1 MPVAVEFST
10 IIEMFCN
17 VTTKYADSSRPSLIH
32 KIENKWIPLTFFE
45 VSDMVELTTAGL
57 ATIGVQ
63 RGDRVAIISE
73 NRPEWVLCDMAIA
86 ALGAISVPLYPTL
99 TSPQIEEIF
108 LDADVSFACVSN
120 VAQFR
125 KIYSLLNK
133 INSLRS
139 IVVFTDKELPD
150 DENVIPLVRVLTNG
164 EKFLADNSY
173 FVKERVRE
181 ISPEDLLTIIYTSGT
196 TGTPKGVQLT
206 HKNIVENIKGSVAV
220 LPISDTDTFLSFL
233 PLCHTFERMGGYY
246 TAMSCGASIAYA
258 ESIESV
264 RNDLKEIHPTIMTAV
279 PRFFERVYNRI
290 IKNIAA
296 SSPLKQKLFWKSIAI
311 GREYMKAKN
320 NGNVSFLLKKKHA
333 LAEKLVFQ
341 KIKENTGGKIRFF
354 VSGGGA
360 LAKELGE
367 FFEAIG
373 IVIIEGYGLT
383 ESSPVLSVNR
393 VEKYK
398 FGTVGFPIPN
408 VELFIAEDG
417 EILARGPNIMRGY
430 WNDDVTTK
438 KVISEDGWLHT
449 GDIGEFDEEG
459 FLKITDRKKNI
470 FVTSGGKNI
479 APQPIENRFLRS
491 KFIDQFVLIGDS
503 RMYLSALI
511 IPDFEILEELATALQ
526 ILYRTTTEL
535 VQHKEIRNFY
545 WNEIQQL
552 QKNVPN
558 FERVRKFVLLD
569 HALSIESGEMTP
581 TLKIRR
587 KIIEEKYRTLIEQMY
602 ETSH

>member
-1 MPVAVEFST
+1 
-10 IIEMFCN
+10 
-17 VTTKYADSSRPSLIH
+17 
-32 KIENKWIPLTFFE
+32 
-45 VSDMVELTTAGL
+45 
-57 ATIGVQ
+57 
-63 RGDRVAIISE
+63 
-73 NRPEWVLCDMAIA
+73 
-86 ALGAISVPLYPTL
+86 
-99 TSPQIEEIF
+99 
-108 LDADVSFACVSN
+108 
-120 VAQFR
+120 
-125 KIYSLLNK
+125 
-133 INSLRS
+133 
-139 IVVFTDKELPD
+139 
-150 DENVIPLVRVLTNG
+150 
-164 EKFLADNSY
+164 
-173 FVKERVRE
+173 
-181 ISPEDLLTIIYTSGT
+181 
-196 TGTPKGVQLT
+196 
-206 HKNIVENIKGSVAV
+206 
-220 LPISDTDTFLSFL
+220 
-233 PLCHTFERMGGYY
+233 
-246 TAMSCGASIAYA
+246 
-258 ESIESV
+258 
-264 RNDLKEIHPTIMTAV
+264 MTAV

-290 IKNIAA
+290 IKNVTT
-296 SSPLKQKLFWKSIAI
+296 SSPFKQKLFWKSIAI
-311 GREYMKAKN
+311 GREYLQAKN

-438 KVISEDGWLHT
+438 KVIREDGWLQT

-491 KFIDQFVLIGDS
+491 KFIEQFVLIGDS

-511 IPDFEILEELATALQ
+511 IPDFEILQELATALQ
-526 ILYRTTTEL
+526 ILYRTTSEL

-545 WNEIQQL
+545 WNEIQQM

-569 HALSIESGEMTP
+569 HALSIENGEITP